1 LRLVQAT
8 FASRQPLHSA
18 QAPALAE
25 KMPIV
30 EAWESLKRAATVA
43 AAVFSMSA
51 VGMDFLKP
59 DAFADFFCSSRCDH

>member
-1 LRLVQAT
+1 
-8 FASRQPLHSA
+8 
-18 QAPALAE
+18 
-25 KMPIV
+25 MPIV